1 MKRMRKAAES
11 WATEKRLGG
20 GVLLALAAAVAVFAV
35 MLQIEKSALAQA
47 EKGTVVVAVRAI
59 PEGQLITAENRE
71 VYLGLREVEAA
82 LIPERAAATPEELE
96 GRRTVFGIDG
106 GTVLTSGMFC
116 DGNEVTEGME
126 EPVIAGFKADDLYQV
141 AGGVLRAGDRIHV
154 YRVSDDREAD
164 LVWKDLYV
172 QEVFDQAGR
181 RIEKEDAETSAQRIN
196 VYLDGA
202 DVERFYSELA
212 AGALR
217 VVKVCR

>member
-1 MKRMRKAAES
+1 MKRMRKGAES

-20 GVLLALAAAVAVFAV
+20 GVLMALAAAVAVFAV

-47 EKGTVVVAVRAI
+47 EKGTVVVAVKAI
-59 PEGQLITAENRE
+59 PEGQLITAENRD
-71 VYLGLREVEAA
+71 VYLGFREVEAA
-82 LIPERAAATPEELE
+82 LIPERAATTPEELE
-96 GRRTVFGIDG
+96 GRRTVFGVDG

-116 DGNEVTEGME
+116 DGNEMTEGME

-154 YRVSDDREAD
+154 YRVADDREAD

-172 QEVFDQAGR
+172 QAVFDQAGR
-181 RIEKEDAETSAQRIN
+181 RIGKEDTETSAQRVN

-212 AGALR
+212 IGALR